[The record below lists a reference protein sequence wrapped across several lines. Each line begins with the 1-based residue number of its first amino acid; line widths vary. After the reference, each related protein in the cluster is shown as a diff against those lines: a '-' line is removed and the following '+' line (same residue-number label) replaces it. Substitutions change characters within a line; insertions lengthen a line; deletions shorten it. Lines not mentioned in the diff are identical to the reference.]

1 MKSKAYLLISKIHC
15 RKVLF
20 VFSIVEN
27 LKFDVVASRSILEP
41 PTIHVTFNSGLKDD
55 LELNHYKL
63 SDESTIGC
71 NYIGRLRN
79 DPTSSVAV
87 TGCLNEPEANMEITI
102 ISSNS
107 RNQMFEVD
115 FNGYAQVIHSPFQ
128 NGGT

>member
-1 MKSKAYLLISKIHC
+1 MI
-15 RKVLF
+15 
-20 VFSIVEN
+20 EN
-27 LKFDVVASRSILEP
+27 FKFDVVASRSITEP
-41 PTIHVTFNSGLKDD
+41 PTIQVTFANGLKDD

-63 SDESTIGC
+63 SDENRIGC

-79 DPTSSVAV
+79 DPASSVAV
-87 TGCLNEPEANMEITI
+87 TGCLNKPEDKMEVTI

-115 FNGYAQVIHSPFQ
+115 FNGNAQVIHSPFQ

>member
-1 MKSKAYLLISKIHC
+1 MTPKIHR

-27 LKFDVVASRSILEP
+27 IKFDVVASRSIVEP
-41 PTIHVTFNSGLKDD
+41 PTIQITFDSGLKDD

-63 SDESTIGC
+63 SDESKIGC

-87 TGCLNEPEANMEITI
+87 TGCLNEPGDKMEVTI
-102 ISSNS
+102 ISNNS
-107 RNQMFEVD
+107 RNKMFEVD